1 MAKSKKQIKQQQASM
16 QADAIEMES
25 WIPSDGIT
33 MSGPTYTTSSI
44 DDLDSGMSYSF
55 GDLGQLDLFSEEDMR
70 EKYPA
75 LKQAYEHYQSVLE
88 VCKTKEK
95 EDEN

>member
-1 MAKSKKQIKQQQASM
+1 MGKSKKQTKQQQASM
-16 QADAIEMES
+16 QTDAIEMES
-25 WIPSDGIT
+25 WIPSDGMT

>member
-1 MAKSKKQIKQQQASM
+1 M
-16 QADAIEMES
+16 QTDAIEMES
-25 WIPSDGIT
+25 WIPSDGMTI
-33 MSGPTYTTSSI
+33 SGPTYTTSSI

>member
-1 MAKSKKQIKQQQASM
+1 MVKNKQQTKKQQAQM
-16 QADAIEMES
+16 QTDAIEMEGFS
-25 WIPSDGIT
+25 QGIT
-33 MSGPTYTTSSI
+33 YGPDT
-44 DDLDSGMSYSF
+44 DAWDNGMSYSF
-55 GDLGQLDLFSEEDMR
+55 GELQDVQLDLFSEEDMR

-95 EDEN
+95 EDED

>member
-1 MAKSKKQIKQQQASM
+1 M
-16 QADAIEMES
+16 QTDAIEMES

-75 LKQAYEHYQSVLE
+75 LKQAHEHYQSVLE

-95 EDEN
+95 EDNEN